1 MTPVGRVSLRCWYSI
16 ATLRKIRAMGVS
28 IAVDDFGTDFSSL
41 SCLSTLPLDTLKID
55 RSFVMDLTEN
65 PDRLAQVSAIVT
77 LARSMNLNIVAEGV
91 ETEDQSTLLRMLGC
105 DGMQGFCLASR
116 CHVKSSKRGPSRWR
130 PRDLSYPGLMNR
142 RLSESATSCI
152 PCSVDWTESR
162 NSQIKESFATHLDL
176 RRA

>member
-1 MTPVGRVSLRCWYSI
+1 
-16 ATLRKIRAMGVS
+16 MGVS
-28 IAVDDFGTDFSSL
+28 IAIDDFGTGFSSL

-91 ETEDQSTLLRMLGC
+91 ETEDQSNLLRMLDC
-105 DGMQGFCLASR
+105 DGMQGFLFSKPLPCEVFEARCLAMASTGPFVSGFHEASVAR
-116 CHVKSSKRGPSRWR
+116 ECDKLHTVYALEGTKPSGRG
-130 PRDLSYPGLMNR
+130 Y
-142 RLSESATSCI
+142 
-152 PCSVDWTESR
+152 R
-162 NSQIKESFATHLDL
+162 NSQIKAPFATCRDL